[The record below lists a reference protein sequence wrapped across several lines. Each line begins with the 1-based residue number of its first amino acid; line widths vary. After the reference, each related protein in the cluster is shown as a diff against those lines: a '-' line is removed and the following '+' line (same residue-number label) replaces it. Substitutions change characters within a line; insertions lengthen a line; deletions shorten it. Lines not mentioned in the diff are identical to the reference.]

1 MLMLRSYINKDRPSE
16 NVPYRLALPSIVQ
29 RAVNVVRDARP
40 RLSFSRRPGPQV
52 ALSSRCPRSRDSYRC
67 AEPLQA
73 ANTTPGGTR
82 RGRLDVGR
90 LSKSRPPKNGETAR
104 ALLGS
109 ASTTRRRGF
118 ESCPRAA
125 VGIAEKPLEAAQF
138 SSTAD
143 TNGSLTQPCRRP
155 ARRSSGASPAG
166 AAPAGQKSDA
176 RRPRARDA
184 SPARARARAARPRA
198 RGAARTR
205 PPSGARA
212 SRQRPSRE
220 KSPPSRTRGR
230 RRRNGGSPNVRAAR
244 SRLAARKKQRGRV
257 AAPPRLPRG

>member
-1 MLMLRSYINKDRPSE
+1 MLRSYINAHLE
-16 NVPYRLALPSIVQ
+16 I
-29 RAVNVVRDARP
+29 
-40 RLSFSRRPGPQV
+40 G
-52 ALSSRCPRSRDSYRC
+52 SRDSYRC

-82 RGRLDVGR
+82 RGHLDVGR

-104 ALLGS
+104 VCARALSGERLT
-109 ASTTRRRGF
+109 TTRRRGF

-184 SPARARARAARPRA
+184 SPARARARAARAKA